1 MIARDR
7 RYGKSSVKTR
17 VGIATAVLVGGA
29 VAAAAVV
36 ASHGAA
42 PAATSAA
49 YASRYGGG
57 NNEGSTISSALNSW
71 SWSQQSSYS
80 DLAKLTQA
88 RQFSQTTHQGKMFA
102 VQRGI
107 VVLATKKFL
116 ILKSANGSL
125 HLWLL
130 SGNTKFQNV
139 SDTMAGTQALTAS
152 TSAAQQAMWSGNM
165 MPATTLLAGSPTTAA
180 TMLTPT
186 TTPQTVTVRV
196 ANTSLTVTVTV
207 TRDTATVNQTAA
219 TSWTGMPTWRPSTFT
234 QNAWWPMK
242 GLARGD
248 LALVA
253 GTRSHWTLH
262 AQLVL
267 FTPLSS
273 ADVGGSDNTGTT
285 TGSSRSDNTGT
296 TTGTD
301 TGTTGT
307 TPVSVPTTW

>member
-1 MIARDR
+1 MRARDR

-49 YASRYGGG
+49 YASGYSS
-57 NNEGSTISSALNSW
+57 NEGTMISSAMNSW
-71 SWSQQSSYS
+71 SGSRQSSYS

-88 RQFSQTTHQGKMFA
+88 TQFSQTTHQGKVFA

-139 SDTMAGTQALTAS
+139 SGTMAGTQALTAN
-152 TSAAQQAMWSGNM
+152 TSATHQAMWSGNM
-165 MPATTLLAGSPTTAA
+165 IPATTLLAGSPTTAA
-180 TMLTPT
+180 AMLTPT
-186 TTPQTVTVRV
+186 PAPQTVTVQV
-196 ANTSLTVTVTV
+196 AGTNLTVTVTV
-207 TRDTATVNQTAA
+207 TRSTATVNQTA
-219 TSWTGMPTWRPSTFT
+219 TTPLTGLPTWSPITFT
-234 QNAWWPMK
+234 QSAWMPMN

-267 FTPLSS
+267 FTPLST
-273 ADVGGSDNTGTT
+273 ADVGGKTGI
-285 TGSSRSDNTGT
+285 TGT
-296 TTGTD
+296 TTGTTTNGTIQ
-301 TGTTGT
+301 TG
-307 TPVSVPTTW
+307 TPVSVPTSW

>member
-1 MIARDR
+1 MMARDR
-7 RYGKSSVKTR
+7 RYGKSPVKTR

-49 YASRYGGG
+49 YASRFG
-57 NNEGSTISSALNSW
+57 NEGTMISSALTGW
-71 SWSQQSSYS
+71 SGSRQSSYS
-80 DLAKLTQA
+80 DLARLTQA
-88 RQFSQTTHQGKMFA
+88 RQFSQTTHKGKTLA

-116 ILKSANGSL
+116 ILQSANGSL

-139 SDTMAGTQALTAS
+139 SSTTAGTQALTAS
-152 TSAAQQAMWSGNM
+152 TSATQQAMTSGNM
-165 MPATTLLAGSPTTAA
+165 IPATTLLAGSPITAA
-180 TMLTPT
+180 ALLTPT
-186 TTPQTVTVRV
+186 PAAQTVTVQV
-196 ANTSLTVTVTV
+196 ANTNLTVTVTV
-207 TRDTATVNQTAA
+207 SRSMATVNQTA
-219 TSWTGMPTWRPSTFT
+219 TTPMTTMPTWNPITFT
-234 QNAWWPMK
+234 QNAWMTMN

-267 FTPLSS
+267 FTPLST
-273 ADVGGSDNTGTT
+273 AVVGGGLGAGTT
-285 TGSSRSDNTGT
+285 TGT
-296 TTGTD
+296 TTGT
-301 TGTTGT
+301 TGFGTTVS
-307 TPVSVPTTW
+307 TPTAAATHW

>member
-1 MIARDR
+1 MMARDR

-49 YASRYGGG
+49 YASHLGS
-57 NNEGSTISSALNSW
+57 NNEGTMISSAMNSW
-71 SWSQQSSYS
+71 SGSRQSSYS

-88 RQFSQTTHQGKMFA
+88 TQFSQATHQGKMFA

-139 SDTMAGTQALTAS
+139 SGTMAGTQALTAS

-165 MPATTLLAGSPTTAA
+165 IPATTMLAGSPITAA
-180 TMLTPT
+180 ALLTPT
-186 TTPQTVTVRV
+186 TAPQTVTVQV
-196 ANTSLTVTVTV
+196 AGTDLTVTVTV
-207 TRDTATVNQTAA
+207 TRTMATVNQTATTPL
-219 TSWTGMPTWRPSTFT
+219 TSTPTWSPITFT
-234 QNAWWPMK
+234 QSAWMPMN

-253 GTRSHWTLH
+253 GTRSHGTLH

-267 FTPLSS
+267 FTPLST
-273 ADVGGSDNTGTT
+273 ADVGGGI
-285 TGSSRSDNTGT
+285 GTGT
-296 TTGTD
+296 TTGT
-301 TGTTGT
+301 TGTTTGT
-307 TPVSVPTTW
+307 TTNGTIQTGTPVSVPTSW

>member
-7 RYGKSSVKTR
+7 RYGRSSVKTR

-49 YASRYGGG
+49 YASRYGG
-57 NNEGSTISSALNSW
+57 NNEGTMISSAMNSW
-71 SWSQQSSYS
+71 SWSRQSSYS

-130 SGNTKFQNV
+130 SGNTHFQNV
-139 SDTMAGTQALTAS
+139 SNTMAGTQALTAS

-285 TGSSRSDNTGT
+285 TGTSRSDNTGT

>member
-1 MIARDR
+1 MMARDR
-7 RYGKSSVKTR
+7 RYGKSPTKTR

-49 YASRYGGG
+49 YASRFG
-57 NNEGSTISSALNSW
+57 NEGTMISSALTSW
-71 SWSQQSSYS
+71 SGSRQSSYS
-80 DLAKLTQA
+80 DLAQLTQA
-88 RQFSQTTHQGKMFA
+88 RQFSQTTHKGKTLA
-102 VQRGI
+102 VERGI

-116 ILKSANGSL
+116 VLQSANGSL

-130 SGNTKFQNV
+130 SGHTKFQNV
-139 SDTMAGTQALTAS
+139 SSTTAGTQALTAN
-152 TSAAQQAMWSGNM
+152 TSATHQAMTSGNM
-165 MPATTLLAGSPTTAA
+165 IPATTLLAGSPITAA
-180 TMLTPT
+180 ALLTPT
-186 TTPQTVTVRV
+186 PAAQTVTVQV

-207 TRDTATVNQTAA
+207 SRSTATVSQTATTPA
-219 TSWTGMPTWRPSTFT
+219 ASMPKWSPTTFT
-234 QNAWWPMK
+234 QNAWLPMN

-267 FTPLSS
+267 FTPLST
-273 ADVGGSDNTGTT
+273 ATVGGAA
-285 TGSSRSDNTGT
+285 
-296 TTGTD
+296 D
-301 TGTTGT
+301 TGTTAGT
-307 TPVSVPTTW
+307 TTSTTGIGTTVSTPTSAPTSW

>member
-1 MIARDR
+1 MRARDR

-49 YASRYGGG
+49 YASRYCS
-57 NNEGSTISSALNSW
+57 NEGTMISSAMNSW
-71 SWSQQSSYS
+71 SGSRQSSYS
-80 DLAKLTQA
+80 DLAQLTQA
-88 RQFSQTTHQGKMFA
+88 KMFSQTTHQGKVLA

-107 VVLATKKFL
+107 VVLVTKKFL
-116 ILKSANGSL
+116 ILQSANGSL

-139 SDTMAGTQALTAS
+139 SGTMAGTQALTAS

-165 MPATTLLAGSPTTAA
+165 IPATTMLAGSPTTAA
-180 TMLTPT
+180 AMLTPT
-186 TTPQTVTVRV
+186 TAPQTVTVQV

-207 TRDTATVNQTAA
+207 TRSTATVNQTATTPL
-219 TSWTGMPTWRPSTFT
+219 TSMPTWSPTTFT
-234 QNAWWPMK
+234 QSAWMPMN

-267 FTPLSS
+267 FTPLSTS
-273 ADVGGSDNTGTT
+273 DVGGKAG
-285 TGSSRSDNTGT
+285 TGT
-296 TTGTD
+296 TTGT
-301 TGTTGT
+301 TTGGT
-307 TPVSVPTTW
+307 IQTGTPVSVPTSW